1 MKKRVTALVLAAVMA
16 LSLFGCGAAADAPA
30 ESAANEESTEAPAE
44 TEAEAS
50 GEEAAVDETTKEV
63 WGGQT
68 GEVCGDENGEYTIG
82 VIIHTTTDYLCA
94 KLKAYTDYLGKEYSV
109 KFSYYI
115 IENFADETYLA
126 GIENL
131 CAQGVDGIITTN
143 FSGTAVL
150 QGLKICEDNGVYM
163 GVGWSQIDEQ
173 IKDQVYASDY
183 FVGGAYES
191 EVQAGKDIIE
201 SLISAGCTN
210 IAPIGYEPGI
220 TCHDR
225 RWQGMMEAFEEHPEI
240 NKAGEYRGLE
250 FTKAV
255 EDYLASDETIDG
267 IAITLLGIEYC
278 VEPIKSAG
286 REGKV
291 KIAFVDLSEN
301 CGEYLESGDVVC
313 AIGGQYVDVVFPFI
327 FMYNALNGTPLEKTE
342 VPVNFITCKTA
353 EEFENYATYL
363 HADGVYCWTAEE
375 LNNVIVKYNPDATA
389 DMLVEM
395 GKNYSSEDTMARHGV
410 N

>member
-1 MKKRVTALVLAAVMA
+1 MASVLLAAAMVM
-16 LSLFGCGAAADAPA
+16 SLFGFSAFAEDQTEDAATA
-30 ESAANEESTEAPAE
+30 
-44 TEAEAS
+44 
-50 GEEAAVDETTKEV
+50 EV
-63 WGGQT
+63 WGGES

-82 VIIHTTTDYLCA
+82 VVIHTTTDYLCS
-94 KLKAYTDYLGKEYSV
+94 KLKAYTDYLGKSFGV
-109 KFSYYI
+109 KFTYYI

-163 GVGWSQIDEQ
+163 GVGWSQIDEE
-173 IKDQVYASDY
+173 IKEQVYANDY

-201 SLISAGCTN
+201 SLIDAGCTN

-240 NKAGEYRGLE
+240 TKAGEYRGLE

-255 EDYLASDETIDG
+255 EDYLAADDTIDG

-278 VEPIKSAG
+278 TEPIKSAG
-286 REGKV
+286 REGEV
-291 KIAFVDLSEN
+291 KIAFVDLSET
-301 CGEYLESGDVVC
+301 CGDALASGTTVC
-313 AIGGQYVDVVFPFI
+313 AIGGQYVDIVFPFVM
-327 FMYNALNGTPLEKTE
+327 MYNALNGTPLEKTE

-353 EEFENYATYL
+353 EEFENFETYL
-363 HADGVYCWTAEE
+363 NNDGVYCWTAEE
-375 LNNVIVKYNPDATA
+375 LEDVIVKFNPDASA
-389 DMLVEM
+389 DTLLEM
-395 GKNYSSEDTMARHGV
+395 GANYSTEDAMARHGE

>member
-1 MKKRVTALVLAAVMA
+1 MKTIIKKVVSCLLTVAMVLSMFSFSVFAEDQTEDPETAA
-16 LSLFGCGAAADAPA
+16 
-30 ESAANEESTEAPAE
+30 
-44 TEAEAS
+44 
-50 GEEAAVDETTKEV
+50 V
-63 WGGQT
+63 WGGQS

-82 VIIHTTTDYLCA
+82 VVIHTTTDYLCS
-94 KLKAYTDYLGKEYSV
+94 KLKAYTDYLGKSFGV
-109 KFSYYI
+109 KFTYYI

-163 GVGWSQIDEQ
+163 GVGWSQIDDE

-191 EVQAGKDIIE
+191 EVQAGKDIVE
-201 SLISAGCTN
+201 SLIDAGCKN

-240 NKAGEYRGLE
+240 KKAGEYRGLE

-255 EDYLASDETIDG
+255 EDYLAADDTIDG

-278 VEPIKSAG
+278 TEPIKSAG
-286 REGKV
+286 REGEV
-291 KIAFVDLSEN
+291 KIAFVDLSET
-301 CGEYLESGDVVC
+301 CGEALASGTTVC
-313 AIGGQYVDVVFPFI
+313 AIGGQYVDIVFPFI
-327 FMYNALNGTPLEKTE
+327 MMYNALNGTPLEKTE

-353 EEFENYATYL
+353 EEFENFEKYL
-363 HADGVYCWTAEE
+363 NDDGVYCWTAEE
-375 LNNVIVKYNPDATA
+375 LENVIVKYNPDASA
-389 DMLVEM
+389 DTLLEM
-395 GKNYSSEDTMARHGV
+395 GANYSTEDTMQRHGA
-410 N
+410 

>member
-1 MKKRVTALVLAAVMA
+1 M
-16 LSLFGCGAAADAPA
+16 
-30 ESAANEESTEAPAE
+30 
-44 TEAEAS
+44 
-50 GEEAAVDETTKEV
+50 
-63 WGGQT
+63 
-68 GEVCGDENGEYTIG
+68 
-82 VIIHTTTDYLCA
+82 
-94 KLKAYTDYLGKEYSV
+94 
-109 KFSYYI
+109 
-115 IENFADETYLA
+115 
-126 GIENL
+126 
-131 CAQGVDGIITTN
+131 
-143 FSGTAVL
+143 
-150 QGLKICEDNGVYM
+150 YM

-278 VEPIKSAG
+278 MEPIKSAG

-291 KIAFVDLSEN
+291 KIAFVER
-301 CGEYLESGDVVC
+301 
-313 AIGGQYVDVVFPFI
+313 
-327 FMYNALNGTPLEKTE
+327 MRR
-342 VPVNFITCKTA
+342 A
-353 EEFENYATYL
+353 E
-363 HADGVYCWTAEE
+363 
-375 LNNVIVKYNPDATA
+375 
-389 DMLVEM
+389 
-395 GKNYSSEDTMARHGV
+395 
-410 N
+410 

>member
-1 MKKRVTALVLAAVMA
+1 MLTAVMA
-16 LSLFGCGAAADAPA
+16 LSLFGCGAAAETPA
-30 ESAANEESTEAPAE
+30 ESEATEESTEALAQEQEDSGE
-44 TEAEAS
+44 TEAA
-50 GEEAAVDETTKEV
+50 DETTKEV

-68 GEVCGDENGEYTIG
+68 GEVCGDENGEYTVG

-94 KLKAYTDYLGKEYSV
+94 KLKSYTDYLGKEYSV

-278 VEPIKSAG
+278 MEPIKSAG

-342 VPVNFITCKTA
+342 VPVNFITCKSA
-353 EEFENYATYL
+353 EE
-363 HADGVYCWTAEE
+363 
-375 LNNVIVKYNPDATA
+375 
-389 DMLVEM
+389 
-395 GKNYSSEDTMARHGV
+395 
-410 N
+410 

>member
-1 MKKRVTALVLAAVMA
+1 MKKLLALILTIVLALTFCGTAMA
-16 LSLFGCGAAADAPA
+16 EEVDA
-30 ESAANEESTEAPAE
+30 
-44 TEAEAS
+44 
-50 GEEAAVDETTKEV
+50 TTQAV
-63 WGGQT
+63 WGGQS

-82 VIIHTTTDYLCA
+82 VIIHTTTDYLCS
-94 KLKAYTDYLGKEYSV
+94 KLKAYTDYLGKSFGV

-163 GVGWSQIDEQ
+163 GVSWAPIADE
-173 IKDQVYASDY
+173 IKEQVFANDY
-183 FVGGAYES
+183 FVGCSYES
-191 EVQAGKDIIE
+191 DFKAGSDIIE
-201 SLISAGCTN
+201 SLIEAGCTN

-220 TCHDR
+220 TCHDQ
-225 RWQGMMEAFEEHPEI
+225 RWLGMMDAFEKHPEI
-240 NKAGEYRGLE
+240 KKAGEYRGLQ

-255 EDYLASDETIDG
+255 EDYLAADETIDG

-278 VEPIKSAG
+278 SEPIKAAG
-286 REGKV
+286 RDGKV
-291 KIAFVDLSEN
+291 KIAFVDLSET
-301 CGEYLESGDVVC
+301 CGDALASGDTVC
-313 AIGGQYVDVVFPFI
+313 AIGGQYVDVAFTFTM
-327 FMYNALNGTPLEKTE
+327 MYNALQGNPLEKVS

-353 EEFENYATYL
+353 EEFENYANYL

-375 LNNVIVKYNPDATA
+375 LQNVIVSYNPEASAQT
-389 DMLVEM
+389 LIEM
-395 GKNYSSEDTMARHGV
+395 GANYSTEDTMARHGIQ
-410 N
+410 

>member
-30 ESAANEESTEAPAE
+30 ESAASEESTEAPAE
-44 TEAEAS
+44 TETEAS
-50 GEEAAVDETTKEV
+50 GEEAAVDETTQEV

-375 LNNVIVKYNPDATA
+375 LNDVIVKYNPDATA

>member
-1 MKKRVTALVLAAVMA
+1 MRKRVTALMLAAVMA
-16 LSLFGCGAAADAPA
+16 LSLFGCGAAA
-30 ESAANEESTEAPAE
+30 ESEATEESTEALAQEQEDSGE
-44 TEAEAS
+44 TEAA
-50 GEEAAVDETTKEV
+50 DETTKEV

-94 KLKAYTDYLGKEYSV
+94 KLKSYTDYLGKEYSV

-278 VEPIKSAG
+278 MEPIKSAG

-313 AIGGQYVDVVFPFI
+313 AIGGQYVDVVFPFL
-327 FMYNALNGTPLEKTE
+327 FMYNALNGTPLEKAE
-342 VPVNFITCKTA
+342 VPVNFITCKSA
-353 EEFENYATYL
+353 EEFENYANYL

-375 LNNVIVKYNPDATA
+375 LNEVIVKYNPDATA

-395 GKNYSSEDTMARHGV
+395 GANYSAEDTRARHGV

>member
-1 MKKRVTALVLAAVMA
+1 MKRMGKKLIALVLTMVMA
-16 LSLFGCGAAADAPA
+16 MSMLSLTAFA
-30 ESAANEESTEAPAE
+30 E
-44 TEAEAS
+44 
-50 GEEAAVDETTKEV
+50 DETTKEV

-68 GEVCGDENGEYTIG
+68 GEVCGDENGEFTIG
-82 VIIHTTTDYLCA
+82 VIIHTTTDYLCS
-94 KLKAYTDYLGKEYSV
+94 KLKAYTDYLGKSFGV

-163 GVGWSQIDEQ
+163 GVGWSQIDPE
-173 IKDQVYASDY
+173 IKDAVYASDY

-191 EVQAGKDIIE
+191 EVQAGRDIIE
-201 SLISAGCTN
+201 SLIENGCTN

-225 RWQGMMEAFEEHPEI
+225 RWQGMMEAFEDHPEI
-240 NKAGEYRGLE
+240 KKAGEYRGLE

-255 EDYLASDETIDG
+255 EDYLASDATIDG

-278 VEPIKSAG
+278 MEPIKSAG
-286 REGKV
+286 REGQV

-301 CGEYLESGDVVC
+301 CGKYLETGDVVC

-327 FMYNALNGTPLEKTE
+327 FMLNALKGTPLEKQE
-342 VPVNFITCKTA
+342 VESNFITCKTA
-353 EEFENYATYL
+353 EEFENYVEYL
-363 HADGVYCWTAEE
+363 HNDGVYCWTAEE
-375 LNNVIVKYNPDATA
+375 LQNVLVEFNPDATS
-389 DMLVEM
+389 DTLVQM
-395 GKNYSSEDTMARHGV
+395 GKDYSIEDTMARHAA
-410 N
+410 

>member
-1 MKKRVTALVLAAVMA
+1 MKRMGKKLVALALTLVMA
-16 LSLFGCGAAADAPA
+16 MSMLSLTAFA
-30 ESAANEESTEAPAE
+30 E
-44 TEAEAS
+44 
-50 GEEAAVDETTKEV
+50 DETTKEV

-68 GEVCGDENGEYTIG
+68 GEVCGDENGEFTIG
-82 VIIHTTTDYLCA
+82 VIIHTTTDYLCS
-94 KLKAYTDYLGKEYSV
+94 KLKAYTDYLGKSFGV

-131 CAQGVDGIITTN
+131 CAQGVNGIITTN

-163 GVGWSQIDEQ
+163 GVGWSQIDPE
-173 IKDQVYASDY
+173 IKDAVYASDY

-191 EVQAGKDIIE
+191 EVQAGRDIIE
-201 SLISAGCTN
+201 SLIENGCTN

-240 NKAGEYRGLE
+240 KKAGEYRGLE

-278 VEPIKSAG
+278 MEPIKSAG
-286 REGKV
+286 REGQV

-301 CGEYLESGDVVC
+301 CGKYLESGDVVC
-313 AIGGQYVDVVFPFI
+313 AIGGQYVDVVYPFI
-327 FMYNALNGTPLEKTE
+327 FMLNALKGTPLEKTE
-342 VPVNFITCKTA
+342 VESNFITCRTA
-353 EEFENYATYL
+353 EEFNNYVEYL
-363 HADGVYCWTAEE
+363 HKDGVYCWTAEE
-375 LNNVIVKYNPDATA
+375 LQNVLVEFNPDATSET
-389 DMLVEM
+389 LVQM
-395 GKNYSSEDTMARHGV
+395 GKDYSIEDTMARHAA
-410 N
+410 

>member
-16 LSLFGCGAAADAPA
+16 LSLFGCGAAAEAPA

-44 TEAEAS
+44 TETEAS

-395 GKNYSSEDTMARHGV
+395 GKNYSSEDTMARHGA

>member
-1 MKKRVTALVLAAVMA
+1 MGKKLVALVLTLVMA
-16 LSLFGCGAAADAPA
+16 MSMLSLTAFA
-30 ESAANEESTEAPAE
+30 E
-44 TEAEAS
+44 
-50 GEEAAVDETTKEV
+50 DETTEEV

-68 GEVCGDENGEYTIG
+68 GEVCGDENGEFTIG
-82 VIIHTTTDYLCA
+82 VIIHTTTDYLCS
-94 KLKAYTDYLGKEYSV
+94 KLKAYTDYLGKSFGV

-131 CAQGVDGIITTN
+131 CAQGVNGIITTN

-163 GVGWSQIDEQ
+163 GVGWSQIDPE
-173 IKDQVYASDY
+173 IKDAVYASDY

-191 EVQAGKDIIE
+191 EVQAGRDIIE
-201 SLISAGCTN
+201 SLIENGCTN

-240 NKAGEYRGLE
+240 KKAGEYRGLE

-278 VEPIKSAG
+278 MEPIKSAG
-286 REGKV
+286 REGQV

-301 CGEYLESGDVVC
+301 CGKYLESGDVVC
-313 AIGGQYVDVVFPFI
+313 AIGGQYVDVVYPFI
-327 FMYNALNGTPLEKTE
+327 FMLNALKGTPLEKTE
-342 VPVNFITCKTA
+342 VESNFITCRTA
-353 EEFENYATYL
+353 EEFNNYVEYL
-363 HADGVYCWTAEE
+363 HKDGVYCWTAEE
-375 LNNVIVKYNPDATA
+375 LQNVLVEFNPDATSET
-389 DMLVEM
+389 LVQM
-395 GKNYSSEDTMARHGV
+395 GKDYSIEDTMARHAA
-410 N
+410 

>member
-1 MKKRVTALVLAAVMA
+1 MRKRVTALMLAAVMA
-16 LSLFGCGAAADAPA
+16 LSLFGCGAAA
-30 ESAANEESTEAPAE
+30 ESEATEESTEALAQEQEDSGE
-44 TEAEAS
+44 TEAA
-50 GEEAAVDETTKEV
+50 DETTKEV

-94 KLKAYTDYLGKEYSV
+94 KLKSYTDYLGKEYSV

-278 VEPIKSAG
+278 MEPIKSAG

-313 AIGGQYVDVVFPFI
+313 AIGGQYVDVVFPFL
-327 FMYNALNGTPLEKTE
+327 FMYNALNGTPLEKAE
-342 VPVNFITCKTA
+342 VPVNFITCKSA
-353 EEFENYATYL
+353 EEFENYANYL

-375 LNNVIVKYNPDATA
+375 LNEVIVKYNPDATA

-395 GKNYSSEDTMARHGV
+395 GANYSAEDTMARHGV

>member
-1 MKKRVTALVLAAVMA
+1 MGKKLVALVLTLVMA
-16 LSLFGCGAAADAPA
+16 MSMLSLTAFA
-30 ESAANEESTEAPAE
+30 E
-44 TEAEAS
+44 
-50 GEEAAVDETTKEV
+50 DETTKEV

-68 GEVCGDENGEYTIG
+68 GEVCGDENGEFTIG
-82 VIIHTTTDYLCA
+82 VIIHTTTDYLCS
-94 KLKAYTDYLGKEYSV
+94 KLKAYTDYLGKSFGV

-131 CAQGVDGIITTN
+131 CAQGVNGIITTN

-163 GVGWSQIDEQ
+163 GVGWSQIDPE
-173 IKDQVYASDY
+173 IKDAVYASDY

-191 EVQAGKDIIE
+191 EVQAGRDIIE
-201 SLISAGCTN
+201 SLIENGCTN

-240 NKAGEYRGLE
+240 KKAGEYRGLE

-278 VEPIKSAG
+278 MEPIKSAG
-286 REGKV
+286 REGQV

-301 CGEYLESGDVVC
+301 CGKYLESGDVVC
-313 AIGGQYVDVVFPFI
+313 AIGGQYVDVVYPFI
-327 FMYNALNGTPLEKTE
+327 FMLNALKGTPLEKTE
-342 VPVNFITCKTA
+342 VESNFITCRTA
-353 EEFENYATYL
+353 EEFNNYVEYL
-363 HADGVYCWTAEE
+363 HKDGVYCWTAEE
-375 LNNVIVKYNPDATA
+375 LQNVLVEFNPDATSET
-389 DMLVEM
+389 LVQM
-395 GKNYSSEDTMARHGV
+395 GKDYSIEDTMARHAA
-410 N
+410 